1 MINQRSIENDRRR
14 EARRQKQIKNT
25 DRDNYCSEHGEKS
38 RFIVC
43 AMCGIED
50 SQTGSIPVADNEDL
64 LAKCG
69 IREEYEAY
77 VKISDDSTMY
87 DKIFI
92 EEAKKHFD
100 VGLIKGL
107 KSICALC
114 RSDVSKKNK
123 K

>member
-1 MINQRSIENDRRR
+1 MISQRSIENDRRR

-25 DRDNYCSEHGEKS
+25 DRDNYCSEYDEKS
-38 RFIVC
+38 RLIVC

-50 SQTGSIPVADNEDL
+50 SILAADNEDL

-92 EEAKKHFD
+92 EEVKKHFD

-114 RSDVSKKNK
+114 RSDTSKKNK